1 MNTEYTMQTL
11 PVRYWVIIGLLFFIA
26 FMKNGRQMNDY
37 TTNTSIID
45 SVGGIPIQADLDV
58 QLDKNIFLA
67 LGMMILSIFIIALIV
82 KKVK

>member
-1 MNTEYTMQTL
+1 
-11 PVRYWVIIGLLFFIA
+11 
-26 FMKNGRQMNDY
+26 MNDY